1 MREPGVTLGTLTDVL
16 DERGFAV
23 VLMILLIPSAL
34 PIPTGGVTHVLEVFG
49 VLVAGQMIAGRR
61 DLWVPRRL
69 ADHQL
74 SAIFTGKAAPK
85 MLRFVR
91 WFERH
96 SRPRWSRALETRS
109 VVRLVGLVLLVFI
122 VGAFVAPPFSG
133 LDTLPSL
140 GVVIVC
146 LGFVFSD
153 ALIVGGGF
161 LVGAGG
167 LALEIALGA
176 ALWSLL

>member
-1 MREPGVTLGTLTDVL
+1 
-16 DERGFAV
+16 
-23 VLMILLIPSAL
+23 
-34 PIPTGGVTHVLEVFG
+34 
-49 VLVAGQMIAGRR
+49 
-61 DLWVPRRL
+61 
-69 ADHQL
+69 
-74 SAIFTGKAAPK
+74 
-85 MLRFVR
+85 
-91 WFERH
+91 
-96 SRPRWSRALETRS
+96 
-109 VVRLVGLVLLVFI
+109 VLLVFI